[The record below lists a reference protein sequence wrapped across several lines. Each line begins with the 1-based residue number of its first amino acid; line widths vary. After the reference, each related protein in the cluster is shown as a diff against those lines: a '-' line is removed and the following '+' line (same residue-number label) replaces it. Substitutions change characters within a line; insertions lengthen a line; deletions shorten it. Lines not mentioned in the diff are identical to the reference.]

1 MLSSDQKRK
10 LQRGY
15 QWKNAQ
21 EKANFY
27 KNKRAQLKDWL
38 DKLPDMLLIFEM
50 AVHQK
55 QIKNMK
61 LEDKLAD
68 LIKFTDAFLD
78 AINPLPVA
86 ENPHVN
92 RNVVFQN
99 ALIDVTK
106 SLVELQQEGFDERLI
121 VPMDGRKILLYS
133 RFWAATKKRFSVV
146 MFSKNTQSVYK
157 DISIPRF
164 SYISPMFRIM
174 KENVMVFLSRCLF
187 LQITGM
193 SLLSIFEWLAVHVA

>member
-133 RFWAATKKRFSVV
+133 RFWAATKKEIQRCDVLKKHAERLQRYIDPSIF
-146 MFSKNTQSVYK
+146 VYFPNVP
-157 DISIPRF
+157 DNERERNGLFEPLP
-164 SYISPMFRIM
+164 ISPDNRHEFV
-174 KENVMVFLSRCLF
+174 EHF
-187 LQITGM
+187 
-193 SLLSIFEWLAVHVA
+193 